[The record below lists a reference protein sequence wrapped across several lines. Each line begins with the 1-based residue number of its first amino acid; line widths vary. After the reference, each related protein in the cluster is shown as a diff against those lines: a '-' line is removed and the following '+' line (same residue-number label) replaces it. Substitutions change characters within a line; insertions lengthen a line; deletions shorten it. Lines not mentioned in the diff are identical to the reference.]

1 MTYLTERQ
9 AMHLRDRLL
18 DLPRLAA
25 ATVHDGPGGTTVASA
40 APPGTDLRAVDA
52 GREQPKLLAKLCEC
66 VRVVAR
72 EEMPASVFDR
82 APERAEV
89 PTWASETAW
98 LVATIGWWQA
108 DDWCAEWVDTE
119 ESRIRAALVAI
130 VDANSHYRTC
140 GACGSPIDAHQ
151 VGDWAIAQCRS
162 CERIVG
168 GIETGYEQRLEAAR
182 NLLRAL
188 VRPARAAYTQ
198 EATTEA

>member
-1 MTYLTERQ
+1 MSYLSERQ
-9 AMHLRDRLL
+9 AERLKARLL

-25 ATVHDGPGGTTVASA
+25 ATVPDGPGGTTVGSPT
-40 APPGTDLRAVDA
+40 PPGLNLAAVDA
-52 GREQPKLLAKLCEC
+52 GREQPKLLARLCEC
-66 VRVVAR
+66 VRVIAR
-72 EEMPASVFDR
+72 EEMPEDVFAR

-89 PTWASETAW
+89 PTWASESAW
-98 LVATIGWWQA
+98 LVATAGWWQA

-140 GACGSPIDAHQ
+140 GVCGAPIEAHE

-168 GIETGYEQRLEAAR
+168 ATETGYQRRIEAAR
-182 NLLRAL
+182 NLLRAI
-188 VRPARAAYTQ
+188 RHPA
-198 EATTEA
+198 